1 VVAETLELLQASLP
15 PNVRLEKD
23 LLAADCAILG
33 DETRLHQV
41 TMNLCTNAVQAMPD
55 GGVLRVTLEEVAL
68 SASRPLRRGQLAAGD
83 YARLTVS
90 DSGNGI
96 PSEIVDRIFDPFFT
110 TKPVGEGTGLGLS
123 LVHGIV
129 ADLGGAI
136 EVSSAAGKGTTFR
149 IWLPATCEPA
159 RAPAGQS
166 RELPRGHGETVLIV
180 DDEPALVS
188 LSEEMLA
195 ELGYEPVGFESS
207 VAALRAFKADP
218 ERFDVVLTD
227 EVMPEL
233 PGTELAHELDRARP
247 GVRILLMSGH
257 GGAYLAERAGAAGV
271 SDVLRKPLQKKDL
284 AESLAKVLRG
294 SHRPG

>member
-1 VVAETLELLQASLP
+1 
-15 PNVRLEKD
+15 
-23 LLAADCAILG
+23 
-33 DETRLHQV
+33 
-41 TMNLCTNAVQAMPD
+41 
-55 GGVLRVTLEEVAL
+55 
-68 SASRPLRRGQLAAGD
+68 
-83 YARLTVS
+83 
-90 DSGNGI
+90 
-96 PSEIVDRIFDPFFT
+96 
-110 TKPVGEGTGLGLS
+110 
-123 LVHGIV
+123 
-129 ADLGGAI
+129 
-136 EVSSAAGKGTTFR
+136 
-149 IWLPATCEPA
+149 
-159 RAPAGQS
+159 
-166 RELPRGHGETVLIV
+166 LPRGHGETVLIV

-233 PGTELAHELDRARP
+233 PGTELARELGKARA

-284 AESLAKVLRG
+284 AESLARVLSG